1 MQNPEILK
9 EEIIMKR
16 LLTLLLIFVVY
27 FGTIPTIHA
36 NPSNYRIFLD
46 GKIVTLQSAPRIES
60 NTLMVPV
67 VPLLKKLGYT
77 AAVDPDIPDRVKITN
92 SNNSIT
98 FVIGAKNIYINGKEI
113 RMPISSKSYNG
124 VTYLPMRAISQAL
137 RKPFGSNPTEQYA
150 WIGAAPSKNQ
160 NIPPELQGKDFR
172 NAVWGMTVQ
181 QIKRS
186 ETLPLINAVTE
197 LDDYGMSNMYY
208 TYLDYKGEYNGYKAV
223 YTYILS
229 GKNKNSTKLIDGQIL
244 FPEKFSNMQNYIDR
258 FFKIS
263 SKMQLAYGA
272 PVETE
277 RPRGRDQ
284 SKWAEDLSLGNL
296 SLTDYYNVGRNSYY
310 IRLYKSMNSEYPQ
323 LDILVSQ
330 R

>member
-1 MQNPEILK
+1 
-9 EEIIMKR
+9 MKR

-46 GKIVTLQSAPRIES
+46 GKIVTLQFAPRIES

-124 VTYLPMRAISQAL
+124 VTYLPLRAISQAL
-137 RKPFGSNPTEQYA
+137 GKPFGSNSTEQYA
-150 WIGAAPSKNQ
+150 WIGVTPSKNQ
-160 NIPPELQGKDFR
+160 NIPTELQGKDFR
-172 NAVWGMTVQ
+172 NAIWGMTVQ

-197 LDDYGMSNMYY
+197 LDDYGASNMYY
-208 TYLDYKGEYNGYKAV
+208 TYLDYRGEYNGYKAV
-223 YTYILS
+223 YTYILT
-229 GKNKNSTKLIDGQIL
+229 GKDKNNTKLYDGQIL

-263 SKMQLAYGA
+263 SKMQLVYGA
-272 PVETE
+272 PVQTE
-277 RPRGRDQ
+277 RPQGRNQ

-310 IRLYKSMNSEYPQ
+310 IRLYKSMHSEYPQ

>member
-1 MQNPEILK
+1 MKYQK

-16 LLTLLLIFVVY
+16 LLVLLFICVVY

-36 NPSNYRIFLD
+36 NSSNYRIFLD
-46 GKIVTLQSAPRIES
+46 GKIVTLQSAPRMES
-60 NTLMVPV
+60 NTLMIPA

-77 AAVDPDIPDRVKITN
+77 AAVDPDISDRVTITN
-92 SNNSIT
+92 SNNTIT
-98 FVIGAKNIYINGKEI
+98 FVVGDKNMYINGKEI
-113 RMPISSKSYNG
+113 RMPVRSKSYNG
-124 VTYLPMRAISQAL
+124 VTYLPLRAISQAIG
-137 RKPFGSNPTEQYA
+137 RPFGSNATEQYA
-150 WIGAAPSKNQ
+150 WIGVAPNKNQ
-160 NIPPELQGKDFR
+160 NTPPELQGKDFR

-229 GKNKNSTKLIDGQIL
+229 GNNKNSTKLIDGQIL

-263 SKMQLAYGA
+263 SKMQLAYGK
-272 PVETE
+272 PVEKE

>member
-1 MQNPEILK
+1 
-9 EEIIMKR
+9 MKR

-46 GKIVTLQSAPRIES
+46 GKIVTLQSTPRIES
-60 NTLMVPV
+60 NTLMVPA

-77 AAVDPDIPDRVKITN
+77 AAVDPDIPDRVKISN

-98 FVIGAKNIYINGKEI
+98 FVMGAKNIYINGKEI

-124 VTYLPMRAISQAL
+124 VTYLPLRAISQAIG
-137 RKPFGSNPTEQYA
+137 RPFGSNPTEQYA
-150 WIGAAPSKNQ
+150 WIGVAPTKNQ
-160 NIPPELQGKDFR
+160 KIPPELQGKDFR

-186 ETLPLINAVTE
+186 ETLPLVNTVTE
-197 LDDYGMSNMYY
+197 LDDYDSNMYY

-272 PVETE
+272 PVNTE
-277 RPRGRDQ
+277 RPRGRDR

-310 IRLYKSMNSEYPQ
+310 IRLYKSMHAEYPQ